1 MDRQRHI
8 MYRDGPEQEVMRWL
22 VAGCQ
27 WWKWWLSGGPDYMCL
42 FHYNS
47 RQDQGQGH
55 EQEQIANIPY
65 ALHSVNNEH
74 ELPIR
79 LKPDRD
85 TRRRRISAFDP
96 SIHSYTL
103 NVQNVSGHP
112 WQGLVGWETKTIS
125 FRAEESNQR
134 VRERERIYYIY
145 SRPSPASAEQEGQRQ
160 RCIQG
165 TICIHNHHQS
175 TLFKA
180 HSSSSSTSAEY
191 SIQYHRPEMSHWVLL
206 QGKYHRMGIIHTG
219 S

>member
-1 MDRQRHI
+1 
-8 MYRDGPEQEVMRWL
+8 
-22 VAGCQ
+22 
-27 WWKWWLSGGPDYMCL
+27 MCL

-103 NVQNVSGHP
+103 NVQNVSGHDKDS
-112 WQGLVGWETKTIS
+112 LVGKPKPYHS
-125 FRAEESNQR
+125 
-134 VRERERIYYIY
+134 
-145 SRPSPASAEQEGQRQ
+145 GQRS
-160 RCIQG
+160 RIR
-165 TICIHNHHQS
+165 
-175 TLFKA
+175 
-180 HSSSSSTSAEY
+180 E
-191 SIQYHRPEMSHWVLL
+191 
-206 QGKYHRMGIIHTG
+206 
-219 S
+219 